1 MDAVTLIA
9 GIDLSTRAVDC
20 VTIHETTGRL
30 DAWHHWP
37 IDATGDAFD
46 RTRWIRDTMPARGWW
61 KDQGVIAIGIEDPRG
76 NSAGIIY
83 RAQGAI
89 LACLPTST
97 LVHPLIPSEWRKLVG
112 LPGNASK
119 QDVREW
125 GIELGCSHPGW
136 TADAYDALAI
146 AHATRTLLARQDAA

>member
-1 MDAVTLIA
+1 MTLIA

-37 IDATGDAFD
+37 IDAQGDAFD

-61 KDQGVIAIGIEDPRG
+61 KDQGVAAIGIEDPRG

-89 LACLPTST
+89 LACLPTSI

-119 QDVREW
+119 QDVRDFA
-125 GIELGCSHPGW
+125 PG
-136 TADAYDALAI
+136 TIDGAPQDAYDAWAI
-146 AHATRTLLARQDAA
+146 AEATRTLLRRQDTP